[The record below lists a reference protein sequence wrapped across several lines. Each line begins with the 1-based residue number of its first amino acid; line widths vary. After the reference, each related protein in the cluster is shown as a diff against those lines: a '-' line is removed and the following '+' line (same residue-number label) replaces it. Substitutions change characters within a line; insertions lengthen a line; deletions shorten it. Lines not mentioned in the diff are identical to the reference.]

1 MAEPAFALREHPQ
14 IIDLLAV
21 LEQNGLTKEQEEVS
35 SLVDYI
41 GSMEETL
48 SRMMGELQDMHSQVQ
63 AIQDKGIS
71 ARCNRLAETAQ
82 EKVTQANTMV
92 SAVRSNFI
100 QAARNAVGAFKEKG
114 RTALSQA
121 VRAMKIPALLS
132 KMKGV
137 FQKTS
142 QFMKDAASQVESK
155 REQLHEAAGHLQNAG
170 RVLSGKDAQEMALLE
185 QDKGIL
191 AKVRDGFAGMGR
203 AFSAMEE
210 RAGALAETLETEP
223 REAAGRRSVKSELHT
238 LKAKQGGKRL
248 IAPAKEQAR

>member
-41 GSMEETL
+41 GSMEEKL
-48 SRMMGELQDMHSQVQ
+48 SQMMSELQQMHGEVQ
-63 AIQDKGIS
+63 AIQDKGLS
-71 ARCNRLAETAQ
+71 ARCSRLAETAQ
-82 EKVTQANTMV
+82 EKVTQASAMV
-92 SAVRSNFI
+92 SAVRGNFI
-100 QAARNAVGAFKEKG
+100 QAARNVVSAFKEKG

-132 KMKGV
+132 KMQGV
-137 FQKTS
+137 FQKTA
-142 QFMKDAASQVESK
+142 QFMMDAASQVEGK

-170 RVLSGKDAQEMALLE
+170 RVFSGKEAQETTPLE